1 LVVQELDPSGNG
13 VTGPVYSLI
22 SGKTGNTGYT
32 GYTGYTGPTGPI
44 GPTGSGFTFLGL
56 TGYTGYSGPPAV
68 GATGVAYYLD
78 GLNLKVDVTNPNE
91 KILVYGSFQVIN
103 TTEINNLSATIM
115 RSQTQM
121 SGTSFNS
128 ANTIN
133 LASDSG
139 VDVQYP
145 PDINTGYTGLSTSL
159 WTISGLTNGGG
170 AHVNATTVNMQPID
184 HTISAT
190 GTYYYA
196 IRVSTDSSNLNEK
209 NILLY
214 AINLG

>member
-1 LVVQELDPSGNG
+1 M
-13 VTGPVYSLI
+13 TGFS
-22 SGKTGNTGYT
+22 
-32 GYTGYTGPTGPI
+32 
-44 GPTGSGFTFLGL
+44 
-56 TGYTGYSGPPAV
+56 GYSGPPAS
-68 GATGVAYYLD
+68 GSTGVAYYLD
-78 GLNLKVDVTNPNE
+78 SFNLKVNVTKPNE
-91 KILVYGSFQVIN
+91 KILVYGSFQAIN

-121 SGTSFNS
+121 SGTTFNS

-133 LASDSG
+133 LASDAG

-145 PDINTGYTGLSTSL
+145 PDIDNGYTELSTSL
-159 WTISGLTNGGG
+159 WTGLTTGGG

-184 HTISAT
+184 HTIGAT

-209 NILLY
+209 NISLY